1 MSNITLYEIAAEY
14 RADLEKLAE
23 MDLDEQAFADTL
35 ESLGG
40 ELQVKAQNTIA
51 YTQHLEALSASIK
64 EAEQRMAQRRKVIE
78 KKVERIKDYV
88 KEVMQANGI
97 QRIEC
102 PHFVLSIAKNP
113 PSVLIEDERQIPQDY
128 FTSPPPPPPQIDKTL
143 IKKAIQDGFDVPGA
157 KLTQGVRLKIS

>member
-1 MSNITLYEIAAEY
+1 MSNITLYEIAREY

-23 MDLDEQAFADTL
+23 LDLDEQAFADTL

-51 YTQHLEALSASIK
+51 FTQHLEAVCASIK
-64 EAEQRMAQRRKVIE
+64 EAEQKMANRRRVIE
-78 KKVERIKDYV
+78 KKVERIKNYV
-88 KEVMQANGI
+88 LQVMQANDI

-128 FTSPPPPPPQIDKTL
+128 FTSPPPPPPHVDKAL
-143 IKKAIQDGFDVPGA
+143 IKKAIQDGFEVPGA
-157 KLTQGVRLKIS
+157 KLQQGVRLKIA